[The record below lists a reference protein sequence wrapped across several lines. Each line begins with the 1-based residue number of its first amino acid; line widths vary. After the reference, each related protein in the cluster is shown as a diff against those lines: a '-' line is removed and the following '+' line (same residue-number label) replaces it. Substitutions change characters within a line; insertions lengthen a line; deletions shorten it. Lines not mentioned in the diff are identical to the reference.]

1 MGRKSKKSTLTYGL
15 PTSKI
20 VGYKKEKINDYK
32 YVTYKIIEEDD
43 GFGNK
48 TTRRLKEVYIDG
60 DNYGI
65 SGTYD
70 KDWIKKKAEEFRQ
83 SLIEKAT
90 KAERKL
96 YNSLVDAD
104 LGDIFE
110 FQKPIFMDK
119 QVCSKSFYIVDFLFP
134 DKKLVVEID
143 GKYHNDKFVNIDDT
157 LRELHLKDAG
167 YNIIRFTNQQ
177 VFDDVNCKN
186 IINKILNY
194 EK

>member
-1 MGRKSKKSTLTYGL
+1 MGRRSRKSSSNYGI
-15 PTSKI
+15 PTSKL

-43 GFGNK
+43 GYGNK
-48 TTRRLKEVYIDG
+48 TTRRLKEVHIDG
-60 DNYGI
+60 DNSSIVGA
-65 SGTYD
+65 YD

-96 YNSLVDAD
+96 YNSLVDAC

-119 QVCSKSFYIVDFLFP
+119 QICSKSFYIVDFLFP
-134 DKKLVVEID
+134 DKNLVVEID

-157 LRELHLKDAG
+157 LRELHLKDTG

-177 VFDDVNCKN
+177 VFDDVDCKN

>member
-1 MGRKSKKSTLTYGL
+1 MGRKSKKSTSTYGI
-15 PTSKI
+15 PTSKLI
-20 VGYKKEKINDYK
+20 GYKKEKINDYK

-43 GFGNK
+43 GYGNK
-48 TTRRLKEVYIDG
+48 TTRRLKEVHIDG
-60 DNYGI
+60 DNSEIVGA
-65 SGTYD
+65 YD

-96 YNSLVDAD
+96 YNSLIDAGLD
-104 LGDIFE
+104 NIFE

-119 QVCSKSFYIVDFLFP
+119 QVCSKRFYIVDFLFP
-134 DKKLVVEID
+134 EKNLVVEID